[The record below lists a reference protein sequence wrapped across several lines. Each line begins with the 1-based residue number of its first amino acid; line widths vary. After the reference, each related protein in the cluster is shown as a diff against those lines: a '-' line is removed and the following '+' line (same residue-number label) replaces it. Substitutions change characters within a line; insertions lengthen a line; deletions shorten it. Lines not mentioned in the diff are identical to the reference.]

1 MRKTLGWLLVAGGVL
16 WGAVVL
22 MHAPPSGPDGLGT
35 SRLLGA
41 ITLPI
46 LVVLLGL
53 YFAGVIK
60 KAK

>member
-1 MRKTLGWLLVAGGVL
+1 MRKTTGWLLVVFGVL

-22 MHAPPSGPDGLGT
+22 IQAPPSGPDGLGI

-41 ITLPI
+41 VTLPV